1 MIMEITTYNT
11 YKKIV
16 PSDGMVLTDWKEG
29 DDILAFSY
37 AKVAICPLNRK
48 CDWREITQD
57 ECDKLIEEQEKMI
70 FVKEGDNV

>member
-29 DDILAFSY
+29 DDILNYSFAMVMY
-37 AKVAICPLNRK
+37 CPLD
-48 CDWREITQD
+48 CTTEHREIT
-57 ECDKLIEEQEKMI
+57 EEEHNTLLAEQEKI
-70 FVKEGDNV
+70 ILLNNPN